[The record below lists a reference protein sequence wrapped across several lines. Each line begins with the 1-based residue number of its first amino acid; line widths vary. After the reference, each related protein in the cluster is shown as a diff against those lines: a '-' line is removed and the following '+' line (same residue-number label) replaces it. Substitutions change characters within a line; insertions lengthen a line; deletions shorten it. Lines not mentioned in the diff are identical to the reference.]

1 MLHEVLVALV
11 GCPGYLIRAR
21 PDGYELAPG
30 VAETFLHPAEA
41 SLVAQICALGHHF
54 RALEDFVARVKGDLL
69 LHPLDGALGGVAGG
83 GAVGRVCDALA
94 RRSRRVDAARAGA
107 HGGAAAALRPA
118 AALRVPAA
126 WRRIEMF
133 GFSLDRSTP
142 LTEALIACS
151 LLALGVP
158 ALLAP

>member
-54 RALEDFVARVKGDLL
+54 RALEDFVARVV
-69 LHPLDGALGGVAGG
+69 GVGRDRTGRRQEGRIVHRVDAVGG
-83 GAVGRVCDALA
+83 GARE
-94 RRSRRVDAARAGA
+94 
-107 HGGAAAALRPA
+107 HG
-118 AALRVPAA
+118 
-126 WRRIEMF
+126 EH
-133 GFSLDRSTP
+133 
-142 LTEALIACS
+142 
-151 LLALGVP
+151 
-158 ALLAP
+158 

>member
-69 LHPLDGALGGVAGG
+69 LHFSVRFPHSAQLTPMR
-83 GAVGRVCDALA
+83 GRTQLCV
-94 RRSRRVDAARAGA
+94 
-107 HGGAAAALRPA
+107 
-118 AALRVPAA
+118 
-126 WRRIEMF
+126 E
-133 GFSLDRSTP
+133 
-142 LTEALIACS
+142 
-151 LLALGVP
+151 
-158 ALLAP
+158 